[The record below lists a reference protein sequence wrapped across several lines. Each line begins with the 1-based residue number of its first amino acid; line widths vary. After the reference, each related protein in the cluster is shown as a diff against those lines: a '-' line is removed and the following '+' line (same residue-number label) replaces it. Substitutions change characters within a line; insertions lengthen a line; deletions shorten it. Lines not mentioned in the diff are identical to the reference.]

1 MTDIVQIYDLMGHPN
16 GERIK
21 SEANDQMIDRRAE
34 TAFKVLSTFVFW
46 IFSILLYKRM
56 DLDQDGVITLDEFM
70 TSCLEDSK
78 MNQSF
83 FSLDMAKNM

>member
-1 MTDIVQIYDLMGHPN
+1 MTAFVQIYDLMGHPN

-34 TAFKVLSTFVFW
+34 TAFKVSSTFVFW
-46 IFSILLYKRM
+46 IFSILLYQRM